1 MKRRDVLKAFAYGG
15 IQLSLG
21 SALSL
26 ALPKVTQAASGDH
39 YWVFVSASGGWDVTN
54 MWDPKGSE
62 VVFRGGSVNNY
73 SQNDIRQVGNIRY
86 AAVPPGVATSD
97 MLDTFTQKY
106 FSKMLVVNGVNQ
118 GTNSHSI
125 GTRMSLAGSSNNIT
139 PIAAA
144 MLAEPVAKLQSMA
157 FIARGAYNYTAG
169 IVPATRLLSRVDYQR
184 LATSDVFL
192 DSVNAVTELNVQKRA
207 LLQQLIN
214 GNTQDFSAGAM
225 QQLADARNSS
235 ASATDILS
243 FLPDT
248 QNTNNNLADAE
259 MIAAAFKAGSSTS
272 ATLRISAF
280 DTHSNND
287 QKQFTQ
293 MDKLLTL
300 VDYLWGQL
308 EIQGVADKTTIVM
321 SSEFARLPT
330 TRDNLGKEA
339 NFKHGVYG
347 RRHYR

>member
-1 MKRRDVLKAFAYGG
+1 
-15 IQLSLG
+15 
-21 SALSL
+21 
-26 ALPKVTQAASGDH
+26 
-39 YWVFVSASGGWDVTN
+39 
-54 MWDPKGSE
+54 
-62 VVFRGGSVNNY
+62 
-73 SQNDIRQVGNIRY
+73 
-86 AAVPPGVATSD
+86 
-97 MLDTFTQKY
+97 
-106 FSKMLVVNGVNQ
+106 
-118 GTNSHSI
+118 
-125 GTRMSLAGSSNNIT
+125 
-139 PIAAA
+139 
-144 MLAEPVAKLQSMA
+144 
-157 FIARGAYNYTAG
+157 
-169 IVPATRLLSRVDYQR
+169 
-184 LATSDVFL
+184 
-192 DSVNAVTELNVQKRA
+192 
-207 LLQQLIN
+207 
-214 GNTQDFSAGAM
+214 NTQDFSAGAM

-300 VDYLWGQL
+300 VDYLWDQL

-330 TRDNLGKEA
+330 TRDNLGKDHWPISSMVFMGA
-339 NFKHGVYG
+339 GITGNRVIGATDDGLNALPIDPNTLALSDTGLQINPASIYDALRRTTGLSGTPTDLLYPLNADYINFFA
-347 RRHYR
+347 